1 MGSFTYQL
9 VNGYSNHRY

>member
-1 MGSFTYQL
+1 MGSFTYHL